1 MGLQSIYLIPVKS
14 CNNRAF
20 HSNPEGEPD
29 LRKNPG
35 FVRRLTHRRESCRW
49 TVWIA
54 LIFAICAI
62 SRECLVF
69 AAEQRTGSSIRT
81 AQKDEVPKEKEITR
95 MQDSIVRL
103 TNKQRAREGLQP
115 LDISAAL
122 IFLARNQ
129 TRNMCAHDILAHE
142 SDLFPEGWRKLSER
156 MEAVRIRSAGEN
168 IAYGTMIKDPEKWA
182 DLIVKDWMKSPEHRK
197 NILNPKFRYLGV
209 AVSACSGN
217 LAYATQVFSS
227 ERGSTRAR

>member
-1 MGLQSIYLIPVKS
+1 MVLQSPYSIPIKS

-20 HSNPEGEPD
+20 HSNPESKPG

-35 FVRRLTHRRESCRW
+35 FVRHLTHRRGPCRW
-49 TVWIA
+49 AVWTA

-62 SRECLVF
+62 SCECAVF
-69 AAEQRTGSSIRT
+69 AAEQRTGSSTKAAR
-81 AQKDEVPKEKEITR
+81 KNEVPKEKETSR
-95 MQDSIVRL
+95 MQDNIVRL

-122 IFLARNQ
+122 TFLARNQ
-129 TRNMCAHDILAHE
+129 TQNMCAHRILAHE
-142 SDLFPEGWRKLSER
+142 SDLFPEGWRKFSER
-156 MEAVRIRSAGEN
+156 MKTVSVRSGGEN
-168 IAYGTMIKDPEKWA
+168 IAYGTMTEDPEKWA
-182 DLIVKDWMKSPEHRK
+182 DLIVKGWMKSPEHRK

-209 AVSACSGN
+209 AVSVCSGN